1 VGFGLYRRMA
11 IPSEVYPVCDSE
23 AFTSGSFEARYVPLC
38 SILATRVPPVGND
51 GTVALLIAVG

>member
-1 VGFGLYRRMA
+1 MA
-11 IPSEVYPVCDSE
+11 IPSEVYPACDSE

-38 SILATRVPPVGND
+38 SILATRVPSVRND